1 MKIQWC
7 DGPLDHWTRTTVV
20 EICPRTE
27 MSVRGN
33 KTCYDLT
40 RETGPVNVVVRQAAN
55 QSGHETTE
63 SQPGQSGDIKAWEL
77 QRWSSFSETLD
88 NVMLPVAPLPQIY
101 WITIWI
107 SVEVS
112 KKQYLTFVWGEGVS
126 WQMLTFADEVV
137 PSTLADRT
145 IMSTALNIIVRFSFS
160 GDGAF

>member
-1 MKIQWC
+1 M
-7 DGPLDHWTRTTVV
+7 
-20 EICPRTE
+20 EIFLRTE
-27 MSVRGN
+27 LSVHGN

-40 RETGPVNVVVRQAAN
+40 RETGPVNVVVVRQAAN

-77 QRWSSFSETLD
+77 QRWSNFSETLD

-137 PSTLADRT
+137 PSTLADRM
-145 IMSTALNIIVRFSFS
+145 IMSTALITIVRFSFS
-160 GDGAF
+160 GDGAL